1 MMKYYNNIRYVKPRF
16 KHVTQYQSSFY
27 ELCSEDI
34 CRRIVF
40 ESPYISRAK
49 TSRKSERHGSYTGY
63 CLTMAHFTHCLIF
76 VLLLVSCDLLPII
89 EGRSLR
95 ESIGSFESSS
105 FEKVTRS
112 VVLSSMKLGNSRRNL
127 QENVEAFR
135 PTTPGHS
142 PGVGHSVKN

>member
-1 MMKYYNNIRYVKPRF
+1 
-16 KHVTQYQSSFY
+16 
-27 ELCSEDI
+27 
-34 CRRIVF
+34 
-40 ESPYISRAK
+40 
-49 TSRKSERHGSYTGY
+49 
-63 CLTMAHFTHCLIF
+63 MAHFTHCLIF

-105 FEKVTRS
+105 IERVTKS
-112 VVLSSMKLGNSRRNL
+112 VVLSPRKLGHSRRNL

-142 PGVGHSVKN
+142 PGVGHSVNN